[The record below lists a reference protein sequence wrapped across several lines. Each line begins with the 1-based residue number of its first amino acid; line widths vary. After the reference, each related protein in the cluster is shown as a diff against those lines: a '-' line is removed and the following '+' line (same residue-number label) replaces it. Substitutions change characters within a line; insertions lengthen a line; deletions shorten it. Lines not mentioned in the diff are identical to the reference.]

1 MNTETFFTLGEY
13 KQNYDKLKTE
23 FVEAYEDN
31 DEEEF
36 ISLQIEWYQK
46 CSLNTELEWTV
57 SFDGDIDWFPKV
69 FFNDSIIM
77 WEVIE
82 KIRNDNGGMNPTYA
96 QNLNVSFKKI
106 LNFLNLKQEKVTL
119 VRDIGKPFAA
129 QWALYH
135 YFLQQSNIMP
145 PFQEKLNEIKTLA
158 KEYRIGW
165 KNFEMK
171 YNVINNSQGLE
182 GYTEKD
188 VKTVI
193 LLLKENF
200 PSLIPEFEKLTLHVS

>member
-1 MNTETFFTLGEY
+1 MNIETFFTLGEY

-57 SFDGDIDWFPKV
+57 FDGDIGWFPKV
-69 FFNDSIIM
+69 LFNDKVAI
-77 WEVIE
+77 WKVIE
-82 KIRNDNGGMNPTYA
+82 KFRNKNGGMNQTDA

-106 LNFLNLKQEKVTL
+106 LNLLNLKQEKVKY
-119 VRDIGKPFAA
+119 VRDIGKPSAS
-129 QWALYH
+129 QWSLYH
-135 YFLQQSNIMP
+135 YFLQKSNIMP
-145 PFQEKLNEIKTLA
+145 PFQEKLKEIKALS
-158 KEYRIGW
+158 KDYGIGW

-200 PSLIPEFEKLTLHVS
+200 SSHIPEFEKLTLHVS